1 MRPVSTNGMRMKHLL
16 MALATVVLTGCGD
29 MPQQSS
35 NQVLPWAESQE
46 LVVLVQNGP
55 TTLYVDAEGNHA
67 GLEYDLVT
75 RFAAANGLKVRF
87 IVTNS
92 YAELLSRLKQHEAH
106 FAVGVQKDFEGAG
119 LAFGPAYQ
127 SIEPV
132 LVYPSSRS
140 ASSVLS
146 ELTAGE
152 ALISTLPQYV
162 MALNKLKVSKPNLS
176 WQIVEDGDSEDLI
189 ERVAN
194 GQLSYAMVDS
204 HAADVAQNYFPKV
217 AISREMGSAQ
227 QLAWAVPESD
237 SELYGLFQGFFS
249 KIAKNGE
256 MHSLLDRYY
265 GHVNRLAPVD
275 AMAFLDKRKAT
286 LPRYKKWFK
295 EAETKT
301 GLDWRLVAALSY
313 QESMWD
319 PEAVSMSGV
328 RGMMMLTNDTAER
341 LGVNRLDPYQSI
353 QGGARYI
360 QTMKD
365 SLAEN
370 ITEPDRTWLA
380 LAAYNVGLGH
390 LLDARALAVKLGKNP
405 DSWVDVKTT
414 LPLLR
419 NPQYFKSAKYGYAR
433 GGEPVIFV
441 ERLRTYYD
449 ILVRFESPVQS
460 TMPMLSENIVVQNPD
475 NLQLNINNR
484 VLAAQQV
491 RTAAL

>member
-1 MRPVSTNGMRMKHLL
+1 MKHWL
-16 MALATVVLTGCGD
+16 MALATVVLTGCGE
-29 MPQQSS
+29 MPEQTS
-35 NQVLPWAESQE
+35 NRVLPWAESQE

-55 TTLYVDAEGNHA
+55 TTLYVDAEGNYA

-75 RFAAANGLKVRF
+75 RFALANGLKVRF
-87 IVTNS
+87 IVTSS
-92 YAELLSRLKQHEAH
+92 YAELLSRLKAHEAH
-106 FAVGVQKDFEGAG
+106 FAVGMQKGFEGSG
-119 LAFGPAYQ
+119 LAFGPSYQ
-127 SIEPV
+127 NIEPV
-132 LVYPSSRS
+132 LVYPSKKP
-140 ASSVLS
+140 AANVLAELSS
-146 ELTAGE
+146 GQGR
-152 ALISTLPQYV
+152 ISTLPQYV
-162 MALNKLKVSKPNLS
+162 MALNQLKAKKPALS
-176 WQIVEDGDSEDLI
+176 WDVVEDGDSEDLI

-204 HAADVAQNYFPKV
+204 QAAEVAQNYFPKV
-217 AISREMGSAQ
+217 AISREMGSLQ
-227 QLAWAVPESD
+227 QLAWAAPEDD
-237 SELYGLFQGFFS
+237 SELFELFQSFFS
-249 KIAKNGE
+249 KISKNGE
-256 MHSLLDRYY
+256 LRSLLDRYY
-265 GHVNRLAPVD
+265 GHVNRLGPLD
-275 AMAFLDKRKAT
+275 AMAFLDKRKST
-286 LPRYKKWFK
+286 LPRYKRWFR
-295 EAETKT
+295 EAGDKT

-360 QTMKD
+360 QTMKA

-370 ITEPDRTWLA
+370 IAEPDRTWLA

-390 LLDARALAVKLGKNP
+390 VLDARALAVKLGKNP

-449 ILVRFESPVQS
+449 ILVRFESPAQS
-460 TMPMLSENIVVQNPD
+460 NLPVLSENIVVQNPN
-475 NLQLNINNR
+475 NLPLNINNR
-484 VLAAQQV
+484 VLAAAVPV

>member
-1 MRPVSTNGMRMKHLL
+1 MKHWL
-16 MALATVVLTGCGD
+16 MALATVVLTGCGE
-29 MPQQSS
+29 MPEQTS
-35 NQVLPWAESQE
+35 NRVLPWAESQE

-55 TTLYVDAEGNHA
+55 TTLYVDAEGNYA

-75 RFAAANGLKVRF
+75 RFALANGLKVRF
-87 IVTNS
+87 IVTSS
-92 YAELLSRLKQHEAH
+92 YAELLSRLKAHEAH
-106 FAVGVQKDFEGAG
+106 FAVGMQKGFEGSG
-119 LAFGPAYQ
+119 LAFGPSYQ
-127 SIEPV
+127 NIEPV
-132 LVYPSSRS
+132 LVYPSKKP
-140 ASSVLS
+140 AANVLAELSS
-146 ELTAGE
+146 GQGR
-152 ALISTLPQYV
+152 ISTLPQYV
-162 MALNKLKVSKPNLS
+162 MALNQLKAKKPALS
-176 WQIVEDGDSEDLI
+176 WDVVEDGDSEDLI

-204 HAADVAQNYFPKV
+204 QAAEVAQNYFPKV
-217 AISREMGSAQ
+217 AISREMGSLQ
-227 QLAWAVPESD
+227 QLAWAAPEDD
-237 SELYGLFQGFFS
+237 SELFELFQSFFS
-249 KIAKNGE
+249 KISKNGE
-256 MHSLLDRYY
+256 LRSLLDRYY
-265 GHVNRLAPVD
+265 GHVNRLGPLD
-275 AMAFLDKRKAT
+275 AMAFLDKRKST
-286 LPRYKKWFK
+286 LPRYKRWFR
-295 EAETKT
+295 EAGDKT

-360 QTMKD
+360 QTMKA

-370 ITEPDRTWLA
+370 IAEPDRTWLA

-449 ILVRFESPVQS
+449 ILVRFESPAQS
-460 TMPMLSENIVVQNPD
+460 NLPVLSENIVVQNPN
-475 NLQLNINNR
+475 NLPLNINNR
-484 VLAAQQV
+484 VLAAAVPV

>member
-1 MRPVSTNGMRMKHLL
+1 MKHWL
-16 MALATVVLTGCGD
+16 MALATVVLTGCGE
-29 MPQQSS
+29 MPEQTS
-35 NQVLPWAESQE
+35 NRVLPWAESQE

-55 TTLYVDAEGNHA
+55 TTLYVDAEGNYA

-75 RFAAANGLKVRF
+75 RFALANGLKVRF
-87 IVTNS
+87 IVTSS
-92 YAELLSRLKQHEAH
+92 YAELLSRLKAHEAH
-106 FAVGVQKDFEGAG
+106 FAVGMQKGFEGSG
-119 LAFGPAYQ
+119 LAFGPSYQ
-127 SIEPV
+127 NIEPV
-132 LVYPSSRS
+132 LVYPSKKP
-140 ASSVLS
+140 AANVLAELSS
-146 ELTAGE
+146 GQGR
-152 ALISTLPQYV
+152 ISTLPQYV
-162 MALNKLKVSKPNLS
+162 MALNQLKAKKPALS
-176 WQIVEDGDSEDLI
+176 WDVVEDGDSEDLI

-204 HAADVAQNYFPKV
+204 QAAEVAQNYFPKV
-217 AISREMGSAQ
+217 AISREMGSLQ
-227 QLAWAVPESD
+227 QLAWAAPEDD
-237 SELYGLFQGFFS
+237 SELFELFQSFFS
-249 KIAKNGE
+249 KISKNGE
-256 MHSLLDRYY
+256 LRSLLDRYY
-265 GHVNRLAPVD
+265 GHVNRLGPLD
-275 AMAFLDKRKAT
+275 AMAFLDKRKST
-286 LPRYKKWFK
+286 LPRYKRWFR
-295 EAETKT
+295 EAGDKT

-370 ITEPDRTWLA
+370 IAEPDRTWLA

-449 ILVRFESPVQS
+449 ILVRFESPAQS
-460 TMPMLSENIVVQNPD
+460 NLPVLSENIVVQNPN
-475 NLQLNINNR
+475 NLPLNINNR
-484 VLAAQQV
+484 VLAAAIPV

>member
-1 MRPVSTNGMRMKHLL
+1 MRPVSTNGMRMKHWL

-55 TTLYVDAEGNHA
+55 TTIYVDAEGNYA

-87 IVTNS
+87 IVTSS
-92 YAELLSRLKQHEAH
+92 YAELLSRLKRHEAH
-106 FAVGVQKDFEGAG
+106 FAVGVQKDIEGKG

-132 LVYPSSRS
+132 LVYPSNKQVG
-140 ASSVLS
+140 SVID
-146 ELTAGE
+146 ELTAGT
-152 ALISTLPQYV
+152 ASISSLPQYV
-162 MALNKLKVSKPNLS
+162 MALNKLKLSKPNLN
-176 WQIVEDGDSEDLI
+176 WQLVEDGDSEDLI

-217 AISREMGSAQ
+217 AITREMGSAQ
-227 QLAWAVPESD
+227 QLAWAVPEDDSD
-237 SELYGLFQGFFS
+237 LQQLFQGFFS
-249 KIAKNGE
+249 KITKDGE
-256 MHSLLDRYY
+256 LRSLLDRYY
-265 GHVNRLAPVD
+265 GHVNRLGPVD
-275 AMAFLDKRKAT
+275 AMAFLDKRKST

-295 EAETKT
+295 EAESKT

-319 PEAVSMSGV
+319 PQAVSMSGV

-370 ITEPDRTWLA
+370 IAEPDRTWLA

-419 NPQYFKSAKYGYAR
+419 NPQYFKSTKYGYAR

-449 ILVRFESPVQS
+449 ILVRFENPVES
-460 TMPMLSENIVVQNPD
+460 TMPVLSENIVVQNPY
-475 NLQLNINNR
+475 NLPLNINNR
-484 VLAAQQV
+484 VLASRQV

>member
-1 MRPVSTNGMRMKHLL
+1 MKHWL
-16 MALATVVLTGCGD
+16 MALATVVLTGCGE
-29 MPQQSS
+29 MPEQTS
-35 NQVLPWAESQE
+35 NRVLPWAESQE

-55 TTLYVDAEGNHA
+55 TTLYVDAEGNYA

-75 RFAAANGLKVRF
+75 RFALANGLKVRF
-87 IVTNS
+87 IVTSS
-92 YAELLSRLKQHEAH
+92 YAELLSRLKAHEAH
-106 FAVGVQKDFEGAG
+106 FAVGMQKGFEGSG
-119 LAFGPAYQ
+119 LAFGPSYQ
-127 SIEPV
+127 NIEPV
-132 LVYPSSRS
+132 LVYPSKKP
-140 ASSVLS
+140 AANVLAELSS
-146 ELTAGE
+146 GQGR
-152 ALISTLPQYV
+152 ISTLPQYV
-162 MALNKLKVSKPNLS
+162 MALNQLKAKKPALS
-176 WQIVEDGDSEDLI
+176 WDVVEDGDSEDLI

-204 HAADVAQNYFPKV
+204 QAAEVAQNYFPKV
-217 AISREMGSAQ
+217 AISREMGSLQ
-227 QLAWAVPESD
+227 QLAWAAPEDD
-237 SELYGLFQGFFS
+237 SELFELFQSFFS
-249 KIAKNGE
+249 KISKNGE
-256 MHSLLDRYY
+256 LRSLLDRYY
-265 GHVNRLAPVD
+265 GHVNRLGPLD
-275 AMAFLDKRKAT
+275 AMAFLDKRKST
-286 LPRYKKWFK
+286 LPRYKRWFR
-295 EAETKT
+295 EAGDKT

-360 QTMKD
+360 QTMKA

-370 ITEPDRTWLA
+370 IAEPDRTWLA

-433 GGEPVIFV
+433 GGEPVI
-441 ERLRTYYD
+441 LW
-449 ILVRFESPVQS
+449 
-460 TMPMLSENIVVQNPD
+460 NGC
-475 NLQLNINNR
+475 
-484 VLAAQQV
+484 VLI
-491 RTAAL
+491 TIFWCALKARPKAICRY